1 MFKIEHKLGWV
12 RTYDQ
17 LLLAS
22 KLQHRNIVKVFGY
35 GHEVE
40 SSSMISRLLKYRARE
55 WEYFWVEEYMPNG
68 SLAKIT
74 HGKFPLKYHHSLYLL
89 ANVFLN

>member
-1 MFKIEHKLGWV
+1 MFKRSHKLGWV

-22 KLQHRNIVKVFGY
+22 KLQHKNIVKVLGY
-35 GHEVE
+35 GHEVG
-40 SSSMISRLLKYRARE
+40 SSSMITRLLKYKKGQARE
-55 WEYFWVEEYMPNG
+55 REYFWVEEYMPNG

-74 HGKFPLKYHHSLYLL
+74 HGKFSLKYQHSL
-89 ANVFLN
+89 